1 MGVPEHPDP
10 SQLRI
15 SDADRHKVAEILREA
30 AGEGRLDMEELD
42 ERLEATYGAKVYAD
56 LVPLLADLP
65 AQHDVPMLRPQ
76 TAPMRRRSGVP
87 VHATR
92 HDSSFAIMGGQDRV
106 GVWEIG
112 ATHSAFTMMGGIT
125 LDLREAV
132 FAAPEVVINAN
143 AIMGGIDVVINP
155 WTRVSV
161 EGYGVMGD
169 FSQSRDKADAEIATD
184 SPLVRLKGVALMGAV
199 NVVRKPMP
207 GEKNKLG
214 WRRR

>member
-15 SDADRHKVAEILREA
+15 SDADRHKVAELLRDA

-42 ERLEATYGAKVYAD
+42 ERLEAAYGAKVYAD
-56 LVPLLADLP
+56 LVPLVADLP
-65 AQHDVPMLRPQ
+65 AHQELPMLRPQ

-87 VHATR
+87 AHATR
-92 HDSSFAIMGGQDRV
+92 RDSSFAVMGGQDRV
-106 GVWEIG
+106 GIWEIG
-112 ATHSAFTMMGGIT
+112 ASHTAFTLMGGIT

-132 FAAPEVVINAN
+132 FAAQEVVINAN
-143 AIMGGIDVVINP
+143 AVMGGIDVVVNP

-161 EGYGVMGD
+161 EGFGIMGD
-169 FSQSRDKADAEIATD
+169 FSQSRDKAEPELAAD